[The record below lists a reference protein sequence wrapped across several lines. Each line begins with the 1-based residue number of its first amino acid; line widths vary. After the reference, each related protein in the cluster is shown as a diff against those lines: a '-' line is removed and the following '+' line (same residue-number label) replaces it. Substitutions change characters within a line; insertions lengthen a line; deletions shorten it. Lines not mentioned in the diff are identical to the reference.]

1 MKRNLWPRRL
11 AIPGIVLAATGALL
25 GSSALPSLPGLPGL
39 PGLADREHAP
49 RGLNVLL
56 MGTDERNTLTA
67 AQKKKFHAGGRPCGC
82 SDVLMLV
89 HVSARGDRVSV
100 IGMPRD
106 SYAEIPPYRAK
117 PGGKERPP
125 HPAKLNAAYQE
136 GGPELL
142 IRTVESMTEVDIDRF
157 LQVDFRRFMNSVDK
171 VGGVEVCTPRRL
183 KDPAT
188 RLDLKPGKHR
198 LGGGQALQ
206 YVRSRHVD
214 GSADL
219 GRIQRQQRFLVQAWR
234 ELKERKLLTHPKR
247 MTDLMEMLLGSGRQ
261 GFSPGEL
268 VELAA
273 TLHRLPDSATEF
285 TTVPI
290 AGFAPAKLGIGAALV
305 WDRKET
311 DALFAKVRDDRP
323 LVERGAQPKPKDP
336 PDILG
341 KTVPVRGS
349 AYACR

>member
-1 MKRNLWPRRL
+1 MTMKRNLWPRRL

-25 GSSALPSLPGLPGL
+25 GSSALPSLPGLPG
-39 PGLADREHAP
+39 RQHAP
-49 RGLNVLL
+49 RGLNILL
-56 MGTDERNTLTA
+56 MGTDERDTLTP
-67 AQKKKFHAGGRPCGC
+67 AQKQTFHAGGKPCGC
-82 SDVLMLV
+82 ADVLMLI
-89 HVSARGDRVSV
+89 HVSAHRDRVSV
-100 IGMPRD
+100 ISMPRD
-106 SYAEIPPYRAK
+106 SAAEIPPYREK
-117 PGGKERPP
+117 PGARERPP

-136 GGPELL
+136 GGPELM
-142 IRTVESMTEVDIDRF
+142 IRTVESMAKVNIDRF
-157 LQVDFRRFMNSVDK
+157 LQVDFRRFMNSVDE

-234 ELKERKLLTHPKR
+234 EVRERKLLTRPSR
-247 MTDLMEMLLGSGRQ
+247 MTHLAEMLLGTGRQ
-261 GFSPGEL
+261 GMQAGEL
-268 VELAA
+268 IELAVA
-273 TLHRLPDSATEF
+273 LHRLPDSATEF

-290 AGFAPAKLGIGAALV
+290 AGFAPARLGIGAALA
-305 WDRKET
+305 WDPKEADT
-311 DALFAKVRDDRP
+311 LFTKVRDDEP
-323 LVERGAQPKPKDP
+323 LVERTAQPTPKDP

-341 KTVPVRGS
+341 RTVPVRGS
-349 AYACR
+349 AYACH

>member
-25 GSSALPSLPGLPGL
+25 GSSALPSLPGLPGRA
-39 PGLADREHAP
+39 PAP
-49 RGLNVLL
+49 RGLNILL
-56 MGTDERNTLTA
+56 MGTDERDNLTA
-67 AQKKKFHAGGRPCGC
+67 HQKQKFHAGGKPCGC
-82 SDVLMLV
+82 SDVMMLI
-89 HVSARGDRVSV
+89 HVSAHRDRVSV

-106 SYAEIPPYRAK
+106 SAAEIPPYREK
-117 PGGKERPP
+117 PGARERPP

-136 GGPELL
+136 GGPELM
-142 IRTVESMTEVDIDRF
+142 IRTVESMAKLNIDRF
-157 LQVDFRRFMNSVDK
+157 LQVDFRRFVNSVDE

-183 KDPAT
+183 KDSAT

-219 GRIQRQQRFLVQAWR
+219 GRIQRQQRFLVQTWR
-234 ELKERKLLTHPKR
+234 ELRARKLLTHPRR
-247 MTDLMEMLLGSGRQ
+247 MTRLAEMLLGSRRQ
-261 GFSPGEL
+261 GFAAGEL
-268 VELAA
+268 IELAA
-273 TLHRLPDSATEF
+273 ALHRLPDSATEF

-290 AGFAPAKLGIGAALV
+290 AGFAPARLGIGAALA
-305 WDRKET
+305 WDAKEADT
-311 DALFAKVRDDRP
+311 LFTKVRDDRP
-323 LVERGAQPKPKDP
+323 LVERGAEPKPKDP

-341 KTVPVRGS
+341 RPVPVRGS
-349 AYACR
+349 AYACH

>member
-25 GSSALPSLPGLPGL
+25 GSSALPSLPGLHG
-39 PGLADREHAP
+39 REDAP
-49 RGLNVLL
+49 RGLNILL
-56 MGTDERNTLTA
+56 MGTDERDTLTT
-67 AQKKKFHAGGRPCGC
+67 AQKQKFHAGGKPCGC

-89 HVSARGDRVSV
+89 HLSARRDRVSV

-106 SYAEIPPYRAK
+106 SAAEIPPYRAK
-117 PGGKERPP
+117 PGAKERPP

-136 GGPELL
+136 GGPELM
-142 IRTVESMTEVDIDRF
+142 IRTVESMAKVNIDRF
-157 LQVDFRRFMNSVDK
+157 LQVDFRRFMNSVDE

-234 ELKERKLLTHPKR
+234 EMKERKLLTHPRR
-247 MTDLMEMLLGSGRQ
+247 MTHLAEMLLGSRRQ
-261 GFSPGEL
+261 GFPVGEL

-273 TLHRLPDSATEF
+273 ALHRLPDSATEF

-290 AGFAPAKLGIGAALV
+290 AGFAPARLGIGAALA
-305 WDRKET
+305 WDRKEADT
-311 DALFAKVRDDRP
+311 LFTTVRDDRP
-323 LVERGAQPKPKDP
+323 LIERGAEPKPKDP

-341 KTVPVRGS
+341 RTVPVRGS
-349 AYACR
+349 AYACH

>member
-1 MKRNLWPRRL
+1 MKRNLRPRRL

-25 GSSALPSLPGLPGL
+25 GSSALPSLPGLPG
-39 PGLADREHAP
+39 REDAP
-49 RGLNVLL
+49 RGLNILL
-56 MGTDERNTLTA
+56 MGTDERDTLTTT
-67 AQKKKFHAGGRPCGC
+67 QKQKFHAGGKACGC
-82 SDVLMLV
+82 ADVLMLI
-89 HVSARGDRVSV
+89 HVSAHRDRVSV

-106 SYAEIPPYRAK
+106 SSAEIPPYRDR
-117 PGGKERPP
+117 PGARERPP

-136 GGPELL
+136 GGPELMV
-142 IRTVESMTEVDIDRF
+142 RTVESMAKLNIDRF
-157 LQVDFRRFMNSVDK
+157 LQVDFRRFMNSVDE

-234 ELKERKLLTHPKR
+234 ELGERKLLTRPRQVTH
-247 MTDLMEMLLGSGRQ
+247 LMEMLLGSGRQ
-261 GFSPGEL
+261 GFAVGEL

-273 TLHRLPDSATEF
+273 VLHRLPDSATEF

-290 AGFAPAKLGIGAALV
+290 AGFAPARLGIGAALA
-305 WDRKET
+305 WDPKEADT
-311 DALFAKVRDDRP
+311 LFTKVRDDRP
-323 LVERGAQPKPKDP
+323 LIERGADPQPKDP
-336 PDILG
+336 PDLLG